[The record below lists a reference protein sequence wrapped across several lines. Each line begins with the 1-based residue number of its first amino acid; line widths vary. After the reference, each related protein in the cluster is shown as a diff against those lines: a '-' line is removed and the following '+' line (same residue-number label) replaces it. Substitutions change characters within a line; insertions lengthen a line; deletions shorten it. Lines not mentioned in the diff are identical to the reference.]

1 MSLINPEKKNLSNTF
16 PVKKK
21 GTSKKGIELVHEL
34 KGEKN
39 DLKYYINNINVL
51 IFIVNTWWEVSAGF
65 LINWIHVYSN
75 RLNKQI
81 GR

>member
-1 MSLINPEKKNLSNTF
+1 MSLINPEKQNLSNTF

-51 IFIVNTWWEVSAGF
+51 IFIVNTW
-65 LINWIHVYSN
+65 
-75 RLNKQI
+75 
-81 GR
+81 